1 VILAPQR
8 FADGPTPD
16 GEDWPPNVKPA
27 GLGHWSKDNI
37 AWSEKDIESK
47 TASTRMAIMWAA
59 TKDMTSVAVLEAFAR
74 RVHRLRQHGA
84 GASGG
89 IEQEQSCCGRAAGK
103 GTD

>member
-1 VILAPQR
+1 LPPQR

-59 TKDMTSVAVLEAFAR
+59 TKDMTSVAVLEAFCPPGPPFTAAWR
-74 RVHRLRQHGA
+74 
-84 GASGG
+84 
-89 IEQEQSCCGRAAGK
+89 GREWRN
-103 GTD
+103 

>member
-1 VILAPQR
+1 
-8 FADGPTPD
+8 
-16 GEDWPPNVKPA
+16 
-27 GLGHWSKDNI
+27 
-37 AWSEKDIESK
+37 
-47 TASTRMAIMWAA
+47 MAIMWAA

-84 GASGG
+84 GARGG